1 MRMKLGVPC
10 LGALVTS
17 CMLLASACSSE
28 NGDGSGLNGSG
39 ATGNTGTG
47 AGSSMTGSGNSAGT
61 SLNVGM
67 GNGTGMDPDAGTGTE
82 GGTDLCNGATLGV
95 KGTWGAGDVFASWLS
110 SRSNS
115 GATALADQTLTPALL
130 AGFQVIIAQD
140 VSHNHRYSADEVKA
154 LSDWVSNGGGL
165 MTLIG
170 YSSNSTEVENVNR
183 LLAPFAIS
191 YGAAHILP
199 KGNGNSTVP
208 ITIWNPHPIDAG
220 VTAVGIDNGYPLM
233 GTGDVIATGD
243 GSNLGL
249 AQTVGSGHVFSWA
262 DEWITYNSEW
272 NSHPDYQVQ
281 TFWVNAV
288 KWLTVASHCQVS
300 APPNPP
306 K

>member
-1 MRMKLGVPC
+1 MKLGVPC
-10 LGALVTS
+10 LAAVVTS
-17 CMLLASACSSE
+17 CVLLASACSGE
-28 NGDGSGLNGSG
+28 NGDGSGCNGSG
-39 ATGNTGTG
+39 AAGNTGTG

-61 SLNVGM
+61 SLNVGT
-67 GNGTGMDPDAGTGTE
+67 GNATGVDPDAGTD

-140 VSHNHRYSADEVKA
+140 VSHNHPYSADEVKA
-154 LSDWVSNGGGL
+154 LSDWVSQGGGF

-170 YSSNSTEVENVNR
+170 YSPNSTEVVNVNR
-183 LLAPFAIS
+183 LLAPFSIS
-191 YGAAHILP
+191 YGTDHILP

-220 VTAVGIDNGYPLM
+220 VTAVGIDNGYPIM
-233 GTGDVIATGD
+233 GTGDVIATSG
-243 GSNLGL
+243 GLNLGL
-249 AQTVGSGHVFSWA
+249 AQTVAAGHVFSWA

-288 KWLTVASHCQVS
+288 KWMTAASHCQVS